1 MSSTDALN
9 WLHSHGWS
17 FKLTAL
23 RGYNESVNF
32 QSLSCESHWNK
43 DGCLHGEEWMV
54 AVTFPTVYTISA
66 QNAACWQWPV
76 LNKFKL
82 MHTEIWSKYPVNM
95 LKWHISILCLIHA
108 FCHPW
113 KWCECKFGLKLYI
126 RVINLRYFNFSLE
139 NVQIKLLVCVILWY
153 LEKFYKNNK
162 KP

>member
-9 WLHSHGWS
+9 WLHSHRWS

-32 QSLSCESHWNK
+32 SIIVLWILLKQMMGVCIERSGWQQWLSPVS
-43 DGCLHGEEWMV
+43 
-54 AVTFPTVYTISA
+54 TISA
-66 QNAACWQWPV
+66 QNPAFCQWPV
-76 LNKFKL
+76 LNKFKWT
-82 MHTEIWSKYPVNM
+82 HTKIWSKYPINM

-108 FCHPW
+108 FCYPW
-113 KWCECKFGLKLYI
+113 KCECKFGLKLYI

-153 LEKFYKNNK
+153 LEKIL
-162 KP
+162 